1 MLEPIA
7 ADDIA
12 SGQADRTSTM
22 SQGSKHARILL
33 AGQSVDDFRHKIS
46 RNSGLFAVLDN
57 RYEIAGTIE
66 PHLPRL
72 EDYAIKLRYVRPNRD
87 AWRSRAGLSP
97 WAFRRLTE
105 VAEKQLRP
113 WEGRYDLVLLVQTLF
128 SPGLLSR
135 SRHYVVYTDNI
146 HILTARYFPAWS
158 PLSERDRAKR
168 IGLERATCRAA
179 RYVFA
184 KTDFLRDALI
194 DDYGCDPERVVRV
207 GSGSNI
213 MVQSLDGKRYD
224 GQVALFVGIDFER
237 KGGPVLLRAWK
248 AVRERLPDAELW
260 VVGPKRRPAAA
271 EQPGV
276 RWHGFV
282 SDRRELADLYARAT
296 LFVLPSLFE
305 PWGGVLMEARGH
317 GLPCIGTDRGGFRE
331 SIDDGV
337 NGLLVPAGEP
347 EPLADALVSLLGDP
361 EQAALMGRRG
371 HAEVLTEHTW
381 ERVAD
386 RMAPYIELAATEPA
400 A

>member
-7 ADDIA
+7 ADEIA
-12 SGQADRTSTM
+12 SGQADRASTITD
-22 SQGSKHARILL
+22 GSKHARILL
-33 AGQSVDDFRHKIS
+33 AGQSVDDFRHKTS

-72 EDYAIKLRYVRPNRD
+72 EDYVIKLRYARPNRD

-97 WAFRRLTE
+97 WAFQRLTE
-105 VAEKQLRP
+105 AAEKGLRA
-113 WEGRYDLVLLVQTLF
+113 WDGRYDLIMLVQTLF
-128 SPGLLSR
+128 SPGKLSSNR
-135 SRHYVVYTDNI
+135 RYTVYTDNI
-146 HILTARYFPAWS
+146 HVLTARYFPAWS
-158 PLSERDRAKR
+158 PLSRGDRAKR
-168 IGLERATCRAA
+168 IRLEQATCRAA

-184 KTDFLRDALI
+184 KTDWLRDALI
-194 DDYGCDPERVVRV
+194 DDYGCEPERVVRV

-213 MVQSLDGKRYD
+213 MVRSLDGKRYD
-224 GQVALFVGIDFER
+224 GQAALFVGIDFER
-237 KGGPVLLRAWK
+237 KGGPVLLRAWR
-248 AVRERLPDAELW
+248 AVRQRLPDAELW
-260 VVGPKRRPAAA
+260 VVGPKRRPPEA

-282 SDRRELADLYARAT
+282 SDRQQLADLYARAT
-296 LFVLPSLFE
+296 VFVLPSLFE

-331 SIDDGV
+331 AIDDNV

-347 EPLADALVSLLGDP
+347 EPLTDALVSLLSDP
-361 EQAALMGRRG
+361 ERAALMGRRG

-386 RMAPYIELAATEPA
+386 RMAPYVEQAAAEPIA
-400 A
+400 

>member
-7 ADDIA
+7 ADHIA
-12 SGQADRTSTM
+12 SGQGERRSTM
-22 SQGSKHARILL
+22 TEGSKHARILL
-33 AGQSVDDFRHKIS
+33 VGQSVEDFRHRTS
-46 RNSGLFAVLDN
+46 RNSGLFAVLDD
-57 RYEIAGTIE
+57 RYEIVGTIE
-66 PHLPRL
+66 PHVPRL
-72 EDYAIKLRYVRPNRD
+72 EDYAIKLRYARPNRD

-97 WAFRRLTE
+97 WTFRRLTE

-113 WEGRYDLVLLVQTLF
+113 WDGRYDLVMLVQTLF

-135 SRHYVVYTDNI
+135 NRRYAIYTDNI
-146 HILTARYFPAWS
+146 HILTARYFPAWA
-158 PLSERDRAKR
+158 PLSRRDRAKR
-168 IGLERATCRAA
+168 IRLEQATCRAA

-194 DDYGCDPERVVRV
+194 EDYGCEPERVVRV

-213 MVQSLDGKRYD
+213 MVHSLDGKRYD

-237 KGGPVLLRAWK
+237 KGGPILLQAWS

-260 VVGPKRRPAAA
+260 LVGPKRRPAAA

-282 SDRRELADLYARAT
+282 SDRRQLAGLYERAT
-296 LFVLPSLFE
+296 LFVLPALFE

-337 NGLLVPAGEP
+337 NGLLVPADEP
-347 EPLADALVSLLGDP
+347 EPLADALVFLLGDP
-361 EQAALMGRRG
+361 ERAALMGRRG

-381 ERVAD
+381 DRVAD
-386 RMAPYIELAATEPA
+386 RMAPYIEQAAAEPTA
-400 A
+400 

>member
-1 MLEPIA
+1 MLKPIA

-12 SGQADRTSTM
+12 SGQRDRVSTM
-22 SQGSKHARILL
+22 TEGSRHARILL
-33 AGQSVDDFRHKIS
+33 AGQSVDDFRRRAS
-46 RNSGLFAVLDN
+46 RNSGLFAVLDE
-57 RYEIAGTIE
+57 RYEIAGAVE
-66 PHLPRL
+66 PRMPRL

-97 WAFRRLTE
+97 WTFRRLTE
-105 VAEKQLRP
+105 VAEKELRP
-113 WEGRYDLVLLVQTLF
+113 WDGRYDVILLVQTLF

-135 SRHYVVYTDNI
+135 GRNYLVYTDNI
-146 HILTARYFPAWS
+146 HALTARYFPAWS
-158 PLSERDRAKR
+158 PLSGRDRAKR
-168 IGLERATCRAA
+168 IRLERATCRAA
-179 RYVFA
+179 RYMFA
-184 KTDFLRDALI
+184 KTDFVRDALI
-194 DDYGCDPERVVRV
+194 DDYGCEPERVVRV

-213 MVQSLDGKRYD
+213 MVHSLDGKRYD

-237 KGGPVLLRAWK
+237 KGGPVLLRAWR

-260 VVGPKRRPAAA
+260 IVGPKRRPAAA

-282 SDRRELADLYARAT
+282 SDRKRLAELYGQAT
-296 LFVLPSLFE
+296 AFVLPSLFE

-337 NGLLVPAGEP
+337 NGVLVPAGEA
-347 EPLADALVSLLGDP
+347 EPLAEALVNLLGDP
-361 EQAALMGRRG
+361 DRAARMGRHG
-371 HAEVLTEHTW
+371 HREVLTEHTW

-386 RMAPYIELAATEPA
+386 RMAPYIEQAAAEPTA
-400 A
+400 